1 MDHFALIFLG
11 ITLIGIILAFINVR
25 IPPISNYPDTYVD
38 GSTTSKIVSSTQGT
52 RLQRAII
59 QSSMRANQV
68 TLKNFTSKIDN
79 MSFYVLWLTPI
90 IIFWGALALIVSLY
104 TPL

>member
-1 MDHFALIFLG
+1 
-11 ITLIGIILAFINVR
+11 
-25 IPPISNYPDTYVD
+25 
-38 GSTTSKIVSSTQGT
+38 
-52 RLQRAII
+52 
-59 QSSMRANQV
+59 MRANQV